1 MNLFLL
7 GFKIVYFSNPFFYLG
22 VTTLVFLL
30 LWISFNILD
39 ELLFFTPILYFYLPA
54 DAIIGFFLTI
64 IISIMLAIVVAMNIY
79 LIRHSNL
86 RIGKSWISGSFLGV
100 VSSVCASCSS
110 IGFLII
116 STFGGVGIIATVFFT
131 NYQIQLRIVSILLM
145 IYALYTVCKKITSHC
160 NVRANN

>member
-7 GFKIVYFSNPFFYLG
+7 GFKIVYLSNPFFYIG
-22 VTTLVFLL
+22 VTMLLFLL

-39 ELLFFTPILYFYLPA
+39 ELLFFTPILYFYLPT
-54 DAIIGFFLTI
+54 DAIIGFILTI
-64 IISIMLAIVVAMNIY
+64 IISIMLGIVVAMNIY

-100 VSSVCASCSS
+100 ISSVCASCSS

-116 STFGGVGIIATVFFT
+116 STFGGVGIVATVFLT
-131 NYQIQLRIVSILLM
+131 NYQIQLRIVSIFLM
-145 IYALYTVCKKITSHC
+145 IYALYTVCKKITTHC
-160 NVRANN
+160 NVLSNG